1 MSFHVL
7 MSRYPRSFCR
17 KSLWREAKG
26 ILPSSPFISGHL
38 HRKSLVLTPP
48 TWPGRDPSRCHCGRI
63 RESPGRRS
71 FATELLCCAPC
82 ACAMKSGTAGREIQ
96 RIRARGRGGLIISA
110 WMKKKNGLRSTFWP
124 MRYGIMS
131 SSSACRMSNGQV
143 STFKLKI
150 DDHR

>member
-96 RIRARGRGGLIISA
+96 RIRGRGTEGLIISA
-110 WMKKKNGLRSTFWP
+110 WMKKKMVCALPFDPCDTESCRRPRRAEWATDRSAPLNW
-124 MRYGIMS
+124 R
-131 SSSACRMSNGQV
+131 
-143 STFKLKI
+143 
-150 DDHR
+150 